1 MALWRRLCVG
11 VSLAVMVTA
20 GCGRAGSELA
30 VPAVQAIS
38 FAPESGTT
46 ASAQGQVA
54 DMGVTIEVRLSGQG
68 FQPNGMYSVQP
79 LVGYRSGAPGGYTRS
94 GDALPEPMP
103 ALADGRVQLLTS
115 FQRRGTERAWTGLGV
130 FFHPNGDAADA
141 RTAQLV
147 LFAPFPDN
155 L

>member
-1 MALWRRLCVG
+1 MAHWRRLCVG
-11 VSLAVMVTA
+11 VSLAMMVTA

-30 VPAVQAIS
+30 APAVQALT
-38 FAPESGTT
+38 FAPESGAT

-54 DMGVTIEVRLSGQG
+54 DMGVTIEVRLNGQG
-68 FQPNGMYSVQP
+68 FQPNGMYSVLP
-79 LVGYRSGAPGGYTRS
+79 LLSYRGGPGGFTRS

-115 FQRRGTERAWTGLGV
+115 FQRRGTERDWIGLGV

-147 LFAPFPDN
+147 LFAPFPDD